1 MTDNNK
7 PHFVISKNFHGD
19 NEYIEWLREIKS
31 RYQAVRSRVALQA
44 NYGALEFNWLLGR
57 DIVQKQAE
65 ARWGSG
71 VVNQLSLDLRE
82 AYPDVKGFSARNLY
96 YMKEWYEFYM
106 ADNNHK
112 ERGDQ
117 PFWVSLLQM
126 TENQNP
132 IKLHQLGAEFVSL
145 DRISSI
151 VDEGGMLPIF
161 GIVPWKHHLLL
172 TSKCKSVE
180 EAFYYMA
187 RIIDEGLSKRELED
201 VIDNGDF
208 GKQGKAITNFTSQL
222 PTYQSQLAT
231 SVLKDPY
238 RLDFLMLE
246 RGYNERDLE
255 NAIAKDITRFLLE
268 LGNGFTYVG
277 RQPELVVGNEG
288 YFPDLLF
295 YHIRLRCYVVIELKV
310 VDFKPEFAGKLNFY
324 VAACNKL
331 LRQPE
336 DNPTI
341 GLLLCKSKDQTKVEW
356 AFDSIQNPMGVATY
370 EGIKIKD
377 KLPSVEDLKKRLDM
391 VEQELRE
398 YKENE
403 EASAKD
409 GNYTSNKETK

>member
-1 MTDNNK
+1 M
-7 PHFVISKNFHGD
+7 
-19 NEYIEWLREIKS
+19 
-31 RYQAVRSRVALQA
+31 
-44 NYGALEFNWLLGR
+44 
-57 DIVQKQAE
+57 
-65 ARWGSG
+65 
-71 VVNQLSLDLRE
+71 
-82 AYPDVKGFSARNLY
+82 KG
-96 YMKEWYEFYM
+96 WYEFYM

-112 ERGDQ
+112 EILHQ
-117 PFWVSLLQM
+117 LCAKLQM
-126 TENQNP
+126 AENQNP
-132 IKLHQLGAEFVSL
+132 IKLHQLCTEFVSL

-161 GIVPWKHHLLL
+161 GIVPWKHHLPL

-187 RIIDEGLSKRELED
+187 CIIDEGLSKRELED

-208 GKQGKAITNFTSQL
+208 GKQGKAITNFASQL
-222 PTYQSQLAT
+222 ATHQSQLAA

-277 RQPELVVGNEG
+277 RQPELVVGNGG

-310 VDFKPEFAGKLNFY
+310 LDFKPEFAGKLNFY

-356 AFDSIQNPMGVATY
+356 AFGKHSIASVDISMKSNIFALQN
-370 EGIKIKD
+370 IKQRIWQAVKIL
-377 KLPSVEDLKKRLDM
+377 KGYWNFTTRSQRQVEYQLFLSVKRM
-391 VEQELRE
+391 VSFTLSLR
-398 YKENE
+398 
-403 EASAKD
+403 
-409 GNYTSNKETK
+409 GGTRTVIR

>member
-112 ERGDQ
+112 EILHQLGAK
-117 PFWVSLLQM
+117 LQM

-277 RQPELVVGNEG
+277 RQPELVVGNEE